1 MDINIPRIEAK
12 ETTVESVEIH
22 EEFDNRNQCIEWS
35 ISFGT
40 EWLGGAGESGD
51 NARWIEWRKWIGE
64 SNELCKP
71 DKY

>member
-1 MDINIPRIEAK
+1 MDISISRIEAK

-22 EEFDNRNQCIEWS
+22 EEFDNRNQRIKWS
-35 ISFGT
+35 ISAGT

-51 NARWIEWRKWIGE
+51 YARRIEWRKWISE

-71 DKY
+71 DEY

>member
-1 MDINIPRIEAK
+1 VDISISRIEAK

-22 EEFDNRNQCIEWS
+22 EEFDNRNQRIKWS

-40 EWLGGAGESGD
+40 EWLGGTGESGD
-51 NARWIEWRKWIGE
+51 YARRIEWRKWISE

-71 DKY
+71 DEY